1 MVTFPFIS
9 SMDGFESLLLIGGC
23 LRGDVDGVDGSGILA
38 TITFGYYTEDYVM
51 PSIAFDQLFGTMLL
65 NSKGE
70 EIPIDESTLTLTV
83 LEEP

>member
-1 MVTFPFIS
+1 
-9 SMDGFESLLLIGGC
+9 
-23 LRGDVDGVDGSGILA
+23 
-38 TITFGYYTEDYVM
+38 M
-51 PSIAFDQLFGTMLL
+51 PSIAFDQLFGTMPL